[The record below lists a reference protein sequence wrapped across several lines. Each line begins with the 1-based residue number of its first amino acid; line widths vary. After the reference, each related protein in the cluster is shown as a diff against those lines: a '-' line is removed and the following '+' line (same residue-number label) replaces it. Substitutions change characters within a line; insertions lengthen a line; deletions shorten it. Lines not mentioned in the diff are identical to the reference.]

1 MVNTLTQAEWIARC
15 AGQLLRIDPKLS
27 SDEATGLAHEFFAFQ
42 RTAAMTPE
50 AAADFVAAPP
60 RALELYAASVGLAFD
75 AAAVIVIP
83 ADAA

>member
-50 AAADFVAAPP
+50 AAADFVAAELAQAQPRFERRTAP
-60 RALELYAASVGLAFD
+60 RA
-75 AAAVIVIP
+75 
-83 ADAA
+83 